1 MKGIEEFNQNEEL
14 TEELRGLVDQILTLL
29 EEQDVPLNTS
39 LMLFG
44 ILASLVVDTISED
57 FKTDETKK
65 FREIIAQSYQ
75 EMILND

>member
-65 FREIIAQSYQ
+65 FREIIARSYQ